1 MFRFSLHRATLG
13 LVISLFFSAT
23 HAPAAEPRTLRVDAR
38 GGADYRT
45 LAEAARAARPGDTI
59 AVAPGS
65 GPYREE
71 LFIPLS
77 GTPEA
82 PIIFDGGGETITGLE
97 PITFSEQDG
106 AQSSDLKPLFERF
119 RSVQQFHREPA
130 GWVNDNVPPGSTAIP
145 PLPTVLVYRGE
156 RLRQDAATGQLTR
169 YATLSPDGSRLTLL
183 PGTSAAG
190 WELASRPF
198 AVRISDTSHQIYR
211 NLKASGSLN
220 DGINAHGTGEGLV
233 FEHIEAFHN
242 LDEGFSSHDHIV
254 SEIRGGRFWEND
266 NGVVNATS
274 SSTRISDVDIFSN
287 LGIGFGLLGDASAQ
301 LDHVRIWEN
310 GISQFSLESRSR
322 VECHDVT
329 IYQPGWTTR
338 QWISTQETRLRP
350 GPVTL
355 ALNPGSVISGDQ
367 PMVLPAASPTR

>member
-1 MFRFSLHRATLG
+1 MPLLFSHRAALG
-13 LVISLFFSAT
+13 LVISLLVSAT

-45 LAEAARAARPGDTI
+45 LAEAARAARPGDSI
-59 AVAPGS
+59 VVAPGS

-71 LFIPLS
+71 LYIPQS
-77 GTPEA
+77 GSPDA

-106 AQSSDLKPLFERF
+106 AQSCDLKPLFDRF
-119 RSVQQFHREPA
+119 RSVQQFHREPS
-130 GWVNDNVPPGSTAIP
+130 GWVNDNVAPSSTIP

-183 PGTSAAG
+183 PGTSPDG

-220 DGINAHGTGEGLV
+220 DGINAHGTGEGLI
-233 FEHIEAFHN
+233 FEQIEAFQN

-266 NGVVNATS
+266 NGIVNATS

-322 VECHDVT
+322 VECRDVT
-329 IYQPGWTTR
+329 IYPPTWTTR

-350 GPVTL
+350 APALL
-355 ALNPGSVISGDQ
+355 ALAPGSVISGEQ
-367 PMVLPAASPTR
+367 PVVASSASPTR